1 MMSRH
6 FMGQSQST
14 KALGRVAY
22 YLANCAN
29 ILTNDIVLHTTFWL
43 SVSGDLPVVPGASY
57 MPFEQASAARL
68 PGILATGGEA
78 EDTSRPW

>member
-1 MMSRH
+1 MEHSSVQAGVARKGVHSVVRH
-6 FMGQSQST
+6 LLQGP
-14 KALGRVAY
+14 A
-22 YLANCAN
+22 
-29 ILTNDIVLHTTFWL
+29 LHTTFWL